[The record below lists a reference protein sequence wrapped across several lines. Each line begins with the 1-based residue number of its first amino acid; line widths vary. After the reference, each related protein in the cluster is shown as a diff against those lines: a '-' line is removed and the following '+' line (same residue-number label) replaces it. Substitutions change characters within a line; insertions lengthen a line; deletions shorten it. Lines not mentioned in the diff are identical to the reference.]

1 MHESSIKNKMLRYR
15 ALGLRARMGRELC
28 VTYNKIGN
36 SKIHLIR
43 TYKIVV
49 EPESSEGALRR
60 DHRQSDREGE
70 AVEYFIAMPLRQTP
84 IEGEPIVTCALCE
97 KGGSYLFI

>member
-1 MHESSIKNKMLRYR
+1 MLRYR

-49 EPESSEGALRR
+49 EPESSESALKEGPPTAGFERERR
-60 DHRQSDREGE
+60 GVFRSNSTLPDTRWCWS
-70 AVEYFIAMPLRQTP
+70 T
-84 IEGEPIVTCALCE
+84 
-97 KGGSYLFI
+97 GSNMRII